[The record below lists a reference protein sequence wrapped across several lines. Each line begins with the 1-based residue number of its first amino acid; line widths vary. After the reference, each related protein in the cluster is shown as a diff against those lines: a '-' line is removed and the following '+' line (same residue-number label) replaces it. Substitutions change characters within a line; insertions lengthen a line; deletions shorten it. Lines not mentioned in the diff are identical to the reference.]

1 MKGVIKVKKKK
12 EADLGKDSLG
22 PLLLK
27 LALPAILA
35 QIINVLYNM
44 VDRMYIG
51 HIPKVGPSAL
61 TGVGVTM
68 PVIMAISAF
77 AALVSMGGAPRASI
91 MLGRGEHPKAEKIL
105 GNCTVMLVIM
115 AIILTAVFLI
125 WGEPILMVFG
135 ASEATIGYALDYMRI
150 YALGTI
156 FVQLALGLNAFINAQ
171 GYAKIGMITVAIG
184 ALCNIVLDPIFI
196 FSMSMGVK
204 GAALATIISQAI
216 SSIFVVYFLTS
227 KRSGLRIKLDNLKLD
242 FQVILPCLALG
253 LSPFIM
259 QFTESVISVCFNTSL
274 LKYGGDIA
282 VGSMTILTSVMQFS
296 MLPLQGL
303 TQGAQPIISFNY
315 GAENIDRVKRAFK
328 LLLKISLSYSMLL
341 WAVAM
346 FIPDTLFIFSQVM
359 ENWRRIHVGRFVFIW
374 PLQEFLEFRLLVN
387 KLSLLLE
394 MLKHQYF

>member
-156 FVQLALGLNAFINAQ
+156 FVQLALGL
-171 GYAKIGMITVAIG
+171 
-184 ALCNIVLDPIFI
+184 L
-196 FSMSMGVK
+196 
-204 GAALATIISQAI
+204 
-216 SSIFVVYFLTS
+216 
-227 KRSGLRIKLDNLKLD
+227 
-242 FQVILPCLALG
+242 
-253 LSPFIM
+253 
-259 QFTESVISVCFNTSL
+259 
-274 LKYGGDIA
+274 
-282 VGSMTILTSVMQFS
+282 
-296 MLPLQGL
+296 
-303 TQGAQPIISFNY
+303 
-315 GAENIDRVKRAFK
+315 
-328 LLLKISLSYSMLL
+328 
-341 WAVAM
+341 
-346 FIPDTLFIFSQVM
+346 
-359 ENWRRIHVGRFVFIW
+359 
-374 PLQEFLEFRLLVN
+374 
-387 KLSLLLE
+387 
-394 MLKHQYF
+394 MLKGMLRLG